1 MNPVGDAFTV
11 GIVLL
16 LLIGAVAFYLYTR
29 LTQVEKRMGLLENIL
44 LDLKV
49 ATENSFMGF
58 PGVNKGSNGNGHNSD
73 GSKGMDEDEEELL
86 SEYVPKLPTSHLG
99 GAIEAE
105 ELEADETDIYERAL
119 EKALDGSEEA
129 GHGEVHEVSEIEAS
143 QENDAPVSAT
153 GGADSSKEVEVTS
166 SVSSSRPTG
175 EVHVNKLEP
184 NYTTMAVKELRTLA
198 QNRGIAGVGKMS
210 RKELIEALNKK
221 DSGVVEGVESTEA
234 SAGFESSLIGGAAAI
249 DA

>member
-58 PGVNKGSNGNGHNSD
+58 PGMGMGKGHDSGAAANNDH
-73 GSKGMDEDEEELL
+73 MDEEEAELL

-99 GAIEAE
+99 GAIEAD
-105 ELEADETDIYERAL
+105 ELETDDTDIYERAL
-119 EKALDGSEEA
+119 EKALDGGEEVA
-129 GHGEVHEVSEIEAS
+129 DHGEVADIEVADESSTKSVDIS
-143 QENDAPVSAT
+143 R
-153 GGADSSKEVEVTS
+153 GAGSSSISSK
-166 SVSSSRPTG
+166 P

-184 NYTTMAVKELRTLA
+184 NYSTLAVKELRSLA
-198 QNRGIAGVGKMS
+198 QNHGIAGVGRMS
-210 RKELIEALNKK
+210 RKELIDALSKK
-221 DSGVVEGVESTEA
+221 DSGVVEGIESSAA
-234 SAGFESSLIGGAAAI
+234 SAGFESSLTGAAASI

>member
-58 PGVNKGSNGNGHNSD
+58 PGMGMGMGKGHGGGAPSNNDH
-73 GSKGMDEDEEELL
+73 MDEEEAELL

-99 GAIEAE
+99 GAIEAD
-105 ELEADETDIYERAL
+105 ELEADDTDIYERAL
-119 EKALDGSEEA
+119 EKALDGGEEVA
-129 GHGEVHEVSEIEAS
+129 DHGEVADIEAADES
-143 QENDAPVSAT
+143 STKSVDVSR
-153 GGADSSKEVEVTS
+153 GASITSKS
-166 SVSSSRPTG
+166 

-184 NYTTMAVKELRTLA
+184 NYSTMAVKELRSLA
-198 QNRGIAGVGKMS
+198 QNHGIAGVGRMS
-210 RKELIEALNKK
+210 RKELIDALTKK
-221 DSGVVEGVESTEA
+221 DSGVVEGIESSAA
-234 SAGFESSLIGGAAAI
+234 SAGFESSLTGAAASI

>member
-29 LTQVEKRMGLLENIL
+29 LSQVEKRMGVLENIL

-58 PGVNKGSNGNGHNSD
+58 PNPASSGRGSAAPTAA
-73 GSKGMDEDEEELL
+73 ELAEEEELL
-86 SEYVPKLPTSHLG
+86 SEYVPKLPTAHLG
-99 GAIEAE
+99 GAIEADE
-105 ELEADETDIYERAL
+105 IADDDDAAMYEQALESALDSGVTEITDIA
-119 EKALDGSEEA
+119 EA
-129 GHGEVHEVSEIEAS
+129 GGE
-143 QENDAPVSAT
+143 
-153 GGADSSKEVEVTS
+153 GGADADADADADSDAVDSKAIAVTAS
-166 SVSSSRPTG
+166 ADAGASAKSG
-175 EVHVNKLEP
+175 VHVNKLEP
-184 NYTTMAVKELRTLA
+184 NYSSLAVKELRTLA
-198 QNRGIAGVGKMS
+198 QNHGITGVAKMS

-221 DSGVVEGVESTEA
+221 DSGVVDGVHSSSA
-234 SAGFESSLIGGAAAI
+234 SNFGSALNDNAATI

>member
-29 LTQVEKRMGLLENIL
+29 LTQVEKRIGLLETIL

-58 PGVNKGSNGNGHNSD
+58 PVSGGRGRGGDHRTEAD
-73 GSKGMDEDEEELL
+73 ADEEELL

-105 ELEADETDIYERAL
+105 ELAADETDMYERAL
-119 EKALDGSEEA
+119 ESALDDAVESGGADIQDADAEEEGGSEEA
-129 GHGEVHEVSEIEAS
+129 MSKAVAVDAS
-143 QENDAPVSAT
+143 AVASNHKSD
-153 GGADSSKEVEVTS
+153 
-166 SVSSSRPTG
+166 
-175 EVHVNKLEP
+175 VHVNKLEP
-184 NYTTMAVKELRTLA
+184 NYSSMSVKELRQLA
-198 QNRGIAGVGKMS
+198 QNHGVTGVAKLS
-210 RKELIEALNKK
+210 RKELVETLQKK
-221 DSGVVEGVESTEA
+221 DSGILEGIES
-234 SAGFESSLIGGAAAI
+234 SAALGGFESSLVGAAASI

>member
-58 PGVNKGSNGNGHNSD
+58 PGMGMGKEHDSGAARNNDH
-73 GSKGMDEDEEELL
+73 MDEEEAELL

-99 GAIEAE
+99 GAIEAD
-105 ELEADETDIYERAL
+105 ELETDDTDIYERAL
-119 EKALDGSEEA
+119 EKALDGSDEVA
-129 GHGEVHEVSEIEAS
+129 DHGEVADIEAAD
-143 QENDAPVSAT
+143 ESAT
-153 GGADSSKEVEVTS
+153 KSVDISRGAGSSSISSKS
-166 SVSSSRPTG
+166 

-184 NYTTMAVKELRTLA
+184 NYSTMAVKELRSLA
-198 QNRGIAGVGKMS
+198 QNHGIAGVGRMS
-210 RKELIEALNKK
+210 RKELIDALAKK
-221 DSGVVEGVESTEA
+221 DSGVIEGIESSTA
-234 SAGFESSLIGGAAAI
+234 SAGFESSLIGGAASI

>member
-29 LTQVEKRMGLLENIL
+29 LTQVEKRMSLLENIL

-58 PGVNKGSNGNGHNSD
+58 PGMGKGSSTGAGADEASND
-73 GSKGMDEDEEELL
+73 RMDEEAELL

-99 GAIEAE
+99 GAIEAD
-105 ELEADETDIYERAL
+105 ELETDEADIYERAL
-119 EKALDGSEEA
+119 EKALDGGEEEA
-129 GHGEVHEVSEIEAS
+129 DHGEVADIGGGSDAASSEESTAKSVEVSGNS
-143 QENDAPVSAT
+143 
-153 GGADSSKEVEVTS
+153 GSSPKS
-166 SVSSSRPTG
+166 

-184 NYTTMAVKELRTLA
+184 NYSAMAVKELRTLA
-198 QNRGIAGVGKMS
+198 QNHGISGVGRMS
-210 RKELIEALNKK
+210 RKELIDALTKK
-221 DSGVVEGVESTEA
+221 DSGVVEGIESSSA
-234 SAGFESSLIGGAAAI
+234 SAGFESSLIGGAATI

>member
-29 LTQVEKRMGLLENIL
+29 LTQVEKRMSLLENIL

-58 PGVNKGSNGNGHNSD
+58 PGVGKGHGHGHGAD
-73 GSKGMDEDEEELL
+73 EATPKGLDEDEEELL

-105 ELEADETDIYERAL
+105 ELESDDTDIYERAL
-119 EKALDGSEEA
+119 EKALDGGDAEA
-129 GHGEVHEVSEIEAS
+129 GHGEVSEVTEIE
-143 QENDAPVSAT
+143 SADDT
-153 GGADSSKEVEVTS
+153 VIAESDDTSKEVEVSASAQS
-166 SVSSSRPTG
+166 SAGNKG

-184 NYTTMAVKELRTLA
+184 NYSSMAVKELRTLA
-198 QNRGIAGVGKMS
+198 QNRGVAGSGRLS
-210 RKELIEALNKK
+210 RKELIEALQKK
-221 DSGVVEGVESTEA
+221 DSGVVEGIESSTA
-234 SAGFESSLIGGAAAI
+234 SAGFESTLTGAAASI

>member
-1 MNPVGDAFTV
+1 MSPVGDAFTV

-29 LTQVEKRMGLLENIL
+29 LTQVEKRMGVLEGIL

-58 PGVNKGSNGNGHNSD
+58 PNPAVSGGSGRASAAAAAAAA
-73 GSKGMDEDEEELL
+73 EEEELL
-86 SEYVPKLPTSHLG
+86 SEYIPKLPTAHLG

-105 ELEADETDIYERAL
+105 EMGDDEAAIYEQAL
-119 EKALDGSEEA
+119 ESALDGA
-129 GHGEVHEVSEIEAS
+129 GADVEIQEVADVD
-143 QENDAPVSAT
+143 NDAEEEDAADTKSVAVTGSAN
-153 GGADSSKEVEVTS
+153 ADAAKT
-166 SVSSSRPTG
+166 

-184 NYTTMAVKELRTLA
+184 NYSSMSVKELRSLA
-198 QNRGIAGVGKMS
+198 QNRGISGVAKMS
-210 RKELIEALNKK
+210 RKEIVEALTKK
-221 DSGVVEGVESTEA
+221 DSGVVEGVHSTA
-234 SAGFESSLIGGAAAI
+234 ATSFGTSLTDNAAEI

>member
-58 PGVNKGSNGNGHNSD
+58 PGVGKGHSHGGD
-73 GSKGMDEDEEELL
+73 DEHVKSRDDDEEELL

-105 ELEADETDIYERAL
+105 ELEADDTDIYERAL
-119 EKALDGSEEA
+119 EKALDSGEETA
-129 GHGEVHEVSEIEAS
+129 AHGEVADIAEGDSADIEAAAEDAMKSVEVSSTSA
-143 QENDAPVSAT
+143 QSAT
-153 GGADSSKEVEVTS
+153 KS
-166 SVSSSRPTG
+166 
-175 EVHVNKLEP
+175 EVHINKLEP
-184 NYTTMAVKELRTLA
+184 NYSTMSVKELRSLA
-198 QNRGIAGVGKMS
+198 QNHGIAGVGKLS
-210 RKELIEALNKK
+210 RKELIEALQRK
-221 DSGVVEGVESTEA
+221 DSGVVEGIESSTA

>member
-29 LTQVEKRMGLLENIL
+29 LTQAEKRMSLLENIL

-58 PGVNKGSNGNGHNSD
+58 PGAGKGHGHDNSSD
-73 GSKGMDEDEEELL
+73 SATKGADEDEEELL

-105 ELEADETDIYERAL
+105 ELESDETDIYERAL
-119 EKALDGSEEA
+119 EKALDSHDDAEA
-129 GHGEVHEVSEIEAS
+129 GHGDVSEVTEIE
-143 QENDAPVSAT
+143 SAEET
-153 GGADSSKEVEVTS
+153 HVGGDETSKEVEVSASAQS
-166 SVSSSRPTG
+166 SAAIKS

-184 NYTTMAVKELRTLA
+184 NYNSLAVKELRTLA
-198 QNRGIAGVGKMS
+198 QNRGIAGSGRLS
-210 RKELIEALNKK
+210 RKELIEALQKK
-221 DSGVVEGVESTEA
+221 DSGVVEGIESSTA
-234 SAGFESSLIGGAAAI
+234 SAGFESSLTGAAASI

>member
-29 LTQVEKRMGLLENIL
+29 LTQVEKRMSLLENIL

-49 ATENSFMGF
+49 ATENSFLGF
-58 PGVNKGSNGNGHNSD
+58 PVANPGSGEGRHAQHDSDNGPAAD
-73 GSKGMDEDEEELL
+73 DEEELL

-105 ELEADETDIYERAL
+105 ELASDETDMYERAL
-119 EKALDGSEEA
+119 ESALDG
-129 GHGEVHEVSEIEAS
+129 GEVDAEA
-143 QENDAPVSAT
+143 EDITAAIDESA
-153 GGADSSKEVEVTS
+153 AEDSSKTSKAVEVS
-166 SVSSSRPTG
+166 SASTPSVKS

-184 NYTTMAVKELRTLA
+184 NYSTMAVKELRSLA
-198 QNRGIAGVGKMS
+198 QNRGIAGVGKLS
-210 RKELIEALNKK
+210 RKELIDALQKK
-221 DSGVVEGVESTEA
+221 DSGIVEGIESTSA
-234 SAGFESSLIGGAAAI
+234 SAGYESSLTGNAASI